1 MAENKPLSEEDITR
15 IGNPARPEGEAGSQ
29 MLERMNDSHYEV
41 TGWALNFFH
50 FTDHDSILD
59 IGCGG
64 GRTLHRM
71 SERSSHGTLTGVD
84 YSPVSVS
91 ESEKYNAEDIASGKM
106 KILQGSVDQLPL
118 PDASYDRIITVE
130 SFYFWPDA
138 VRDLKEVR
146 RVLKQGGQFLLV
158 ADIYNRD
165 DLPDSAVEHIKEY
178 DMRNPSLDEFR
189 SYFEKA
195 GFSDITI
202 HLKNGTT
209 WIAVEGSIS

>member
-1 MAENKPLSEEDITR
+1 MAENKPLSEEEITK
-15 IGNPARPEGEAGSQ
+15 IGNPAKPEGKAGSL

-71 SERSSHGTLTGVD
+71 SDRSPQGKLTGVD
-84 YSPVSVS
+84 YSPVSVE
-91 ESEKYNAEDIASGKM
+91 ESKRTNAADIADGRM
-106 KILQGSVDQLPL
+106 QILQGSVDQLPL
-118 PDASYDRIITVE
+118 ADDSFDRIITVE

-138 VRDLKEVR
+138 VKDLKEVR
-146 RVLKQGGQFLLV
+146 RVLKSGGQFLLV

-165 DLPDSAVEHIKEY
+165 DLPESAVEHIREY
-178 DMRNPSLDEFR
+178 NMRNPSLDEFR
-189 SYFEKA
+189 SYFEQA

-209 WIAVEGSIS
+209 WVAVEGTK